1 MIKKIPNILTASRI
15 FISFLLLFLFV
26 YFHELSE
33 IYPVTVVNMIL
44 VAVFLLGAVTD
55 FLDGYIARRIDEGVT
70 FFGEVFDPLA
80 DKMLML
86 SAFLG
91 LLSLDRA
98 PLLAIFLILSREF
111 FITGLRV
118 IAVKK
123 DIKVA
128 ASSLG
133 KYKTASQIGALTFLT
148 AGFEMIGLPLLWLAV
163 VLTLYS
169 GYDYAKAYM
178 R

>member
-1 MIKKIPNILTASRI
+1 VIKNLPNILTIIRI
-15 FISFLLLFLFV
+15 GVSFLLIAVFVYMEESFYTNLLLLSLFLF
-26 YFHELSE
+26 
-33 IYPVTVVNMIL
+33 
-44 VAVFLLGAVTD
+44 GAITD
-55 FLDGYIARRIDEGVT
+55 FLDGYIARRINEGVT

-91 LLSLDRA
+91 LLYMDRA
-98 PLLAIFLILSREF
+98 PLIVIFLILVREF

-118 IAVKK
+118 VAVKK

-128 ASSLG
+128 ASKMG
-133 KYKTASQIGALTFLT
+133 KYKTASQITAVSFLL
-148 AGFEMIGLPLLWLAV
+148 AGFSTVGIPLLWIALFF
-163 VLTLYS
+163 TLYS
-169 GYDYAKAYM
+169 GYEYAKEYL